1 MTDRTSDDDRSG
13 FRRPWEEPTGEVD
26 ELSLD
31 AEEPE
36 ELDGSDEAVGEF
48 VVPSPAVPSQLPL
61 GEAPTGGDEPAALS
75 FTDLADLAAGASS
88 FDDFSQDDYL
98 STTTREYQGLAE
110 EIAQADSE
118 EFERTAVAA
127 SIPGVGSGL
136 IGFDDVTGK
145 RSATEEELEAEEQRR
160 SSDLAMRVGSA
171 IVLVGMFL
179 GSLLLGG
186 PWFAAFVAIVMI
198 VGLGEFFAT
207 VRSRGYVPVA
217 LFGFI
222 GLIGAVVG
230 AYVSGPVAVAGFVA
244 VTVALT
250 GFFFSVVVRRNP
262 LENATITVFGT
273 AWVSLLAFAVI
284 IGRSEQAVAL
294 VLLVVAVSA
303 FFDTGSYFVGR
314 TFGRRPIAPVVS
326 PKKTIEG
333 LIGGVVFA
341 FGVSALLSTI
351 IEPLDL
357 RASLVFAAIVC
368 ILAPLGDA
376 AESVVKRALDTK
388 DMGSILPGH
397 GGILDRVDS
406 LLFVVPA
413 AYYLFDYLGYL

>member
-1 MTDRTSDDDRSG
+1 MTDRTSDDDRTR
-13 FRRPWEEPTGEVD
+13 FRRPWEEPTGEMDEVVGEVD
-26 ELSLD
+26 ESEASD
-31 AEEPE
+31 AGPAPS
-36 ELDGSDEAVGEF
+36 SDP
-48 VVPSPAVPSQLPL
+48 PSPVELPF
-61 GEAPTGGDEPAALS
+61 EEDEPSGDADSPVGLFS
-75 FTDLADLAAGASS
+75 DLTDLAAGASS
-88 FDDFSQDDYL
+88 LDDFSQDDYV

-110 EIAQADSE
+110 EIAQADTE
-118 EFERTAVAA
+118 AFERTAVAA
-127 SIPGVGSGL
+127 AIPGVGSGL

-160 SSDLAMRVGSA
+160 SSDLAMRVGTGV
-171 IVLVGMFL
+171 VLVGLFL

-186 PWFAAFVAIVMI
+186 MWFAAFVAIIMV

-207 VRSRGYVPVA
+207 LRSRGYVPVS

-230 AYVSGPVAVAGFVA
+230 AYVSGPVAVAGFTGI
-244 VTVALT
+244 TVVLT

-262 LENATITVFGT
+262 LENAALTVFGT

-284 IGRSEQAVAL
+284 IGRSERAVAL
-294 VLLVVAVSA
+294 ILLVVAVSA
-303 FFDTGSYFVGR
+303 FFDMGSYFVGR
-314 TFGRRPIAPVVS
+314 AIGRRQIAPVVS
-326 PKKTIEG
+326 PKKTVEG

-351 IEPLDL
+351 IEPLGLVD
-357 RASLVFAAIVC
+357 SLVFAAVVC
-368 ILAPLGDA
+368 VLGPLGDA
-376 AESVVKRALDTK
+376 AESVVKRALEVK

>member
-36 ELDGSDEAVGEF
+36 ELDGSDEAVREF

>member
-1 MTDRTSDDDRSG
+1 VTDRTSDDDRSG

-36 ELDGSDEAVGEF
+36 ELDGSDEAVREF

-61 GEAPTGGDEPAALS
+61 GEAPTGGDEPAARS

-294 VLLVVAVSA
+294 ILLVVAVAA

-357 RASLVFAAIVC
+357 MASLVFAAIVC
-368 ILAPLGDA
+368 ILGPLGDA

>member
-1 MTDRTSDDDRSG
+1 VTDRTSDDDRSG

-36 ELDGSDEAVGEF
+36 ELDGSDEEVREF

-61 GEAPTGGDEPAALS
+61 GEAPTGGDEPAARS

-294 VLLVVAVSA
+294 ILLVVAVAA

-357 RASLVFAAIVC
+357 MASLVFAAIVC
-368 ILAPLGDA
+368 ILGPLGDA

>member
-36 ELDGSDEAVGEF
+36 ELDGSDEAVREF

-61 GEAPTGGDEPAALS
+61 GEAPTGGDEPAARS

>member
-36 ELDGSDEAVGEF
+36 ELDGSDEAVREF
-48 VVPSPAVPSQLPL
+48 VVPTPAVPSQLPL
-61 GEAPTGGDEPAALS
+61 GEAPTGGDEPAARS

-294 VLLVVAVSA
+294 ILLVVAVAA

-357 RASLVFAAIVC
+357 MASLVFAAIVC

>member
-26 ELSLD
+26 ELSPD

-36 ELDGSDEAVGEF
+36 ELDGSDEAVREF

-61 GEAPTGGDEPAALS
+61 GEAPTGGDEPAARS